1 MYYST
6 KRCGF
11 FCAVWI
17 HLDFYSS
24 LKLSNQVQTTSDFR
38 RNTSDG
44 YHRHTVQEKI
54 YVDKLLSTFYMVH
67 ILRRSFVLFTI
78 ISITEKGSPW
88 GRNYPYRLVQ
98 GMTDK
103 LLHSV

>member
-6 KRCGF
+6 KRGF

-24 LKLSNQVQTTSDFR
+24 LKLANQVPTTSDFR

-44 YHRHTVQEKI
+44 YHRHTVEENI

-67 ILRRSFVLFTI
+67 ILRRSCVLFTV
-78 ISITEKGSPW
+78 ISITEKGS
-88 GRNYPYRLVQ
+88 R
-98 GMTDK
+98 
-103 LLHSV
+103 